1 MVVYLD
7 LAFFLNSAA
16 DALALYVTAR
26 LAGHPVRRLRILA
39 AAFLGGAYGA
49 ACLLPPLAPAAGFL
63 PQAAV
68 AAGLTLLA
76 FGRRG
81 PFLRRFLLFYLLCC
95 TLGGAMTALSQLLTP
110 YGGFGALGQLNW
122 TVFFLVSVSCYILL
136 SLVFRGGARHALA
149 GELRRCDLR
158 RGSRWVEL
166 TALLDTGHT
175 LTDPATGRPVLVADR
190 TALEP
195 LWTAEERA
203 ALEDLEDKGA
213 PWCLERLSESSPG
226 NFRLLAYQA
235 VGIRGGLL
243 LCFRADS
250 GIVGGE
256 ELGPVTVALSP
267 TALAGEGGYSALW
280 GGGKGKECHGA

>member
-26 LAGHPVRRLRILA
+26 LAGLPVRRLRILA
-39 AAFLGGAYGA
+39 AAVLGGAYGA

-110 YGGFGALGQLNW
+110 YGGLGTLAQLNW
-122 TVFFLVSVSCYILL
+122 KVFFLVSASCYILL
-136 SLVFRGGARHALA
+136 SLAFRGGARHALA
-149 GELRRCDLR
+149 GELRRCELR
-158 RGSRWVEL
+158 RGDRRAEL

-175 LTDPATGRPVLVADR
+175 LTDPASWRRWRNRGRPGAWSGCQPAHRGSSACCPTRRWGSRTVCSCASGR
-190 TALEP
+190 TAGR
-195 LWTAEERA
+195 WA
-203 ALEDLEDKGA
+203 A
-213 PWCLERLSESSPG
+213 RS
-226 NFRLLAYQA
+226 
-235 VGIRGGLL
+235 
-243 LCFRADS
+243 
-250 GIVGGE
+250 
-256 ELGPVTVALSP
+256 
-267 TALAGEGGYSALW
+267 W
-280 GGGKGKECHGA
+280 GR

>member
-1 MVVYLD
+1 MMVVYLD

-26 LAGHPVRRLRILA
+26 LAGLPVRRLRILA
-39 AAFLGGAYGA
+39 AAVLGGAYGA

-110 YGGFGALGQLNW
+110 YGGLGTLARLNW
-122 TVFFLVSVSCYILL
+122 KVFFLVSVSCYILL

-149 GELRRCDLR
+149 GELRRCELR
-158 RGSRWVEL
+158 RG
-166 TALLDTGHT
+166 TA
-175 LTDPATGRPVLVADR
+175 GR
-190 TALEP
+190 
-195 LWTAEERA
+195 
-203 ALEDLEDKGA
+203 
-213 PWCLERLSESSPG
+213 S
-226 NFRLLAYQA
+226 
-235 VGIRGGLL
+235 
-243 LCFRADS
+243 
-250 GIVGGE
+250 
-256 ELGPVTVALSP
+256 
-267 TALAGEGGYSALW
+267 
-280 GGGKGKECHGA
+280 